1 MITTEKDNWRE
12 ETALHRHQMISP
24 LLDESIDP
32 QKRQMLREQQAEKY
46 GCSVRSIQR
55 YEHAYR
61 TGGFSGLKPKHQ
73 QRQPSPKLPVDFNEL
88 VQEAILLKREV
99 PTRSVQQIIHILEL
113 EGRAKPGTLSRPTL
127 QRYLFNAGFG
137 KKQMKKYVE
146 AKNNGAGRFAKPHRM
161 MLIQADIKYGPK
173 LPIGKNGAKV
183 QTYLSAAIDDCTRY
197 IVSSGFYDHQEA
209 TIVEDTFRKAI
220 LRHGKFDA
228 AYLDNGKQYVSKQLR
243 TSCAKLGIRLIH
255 HKPYTAKSKGK
266 IEKFNDSVN
275 DFIAE
280 IKAAKVKTLEEL
292 NRLWRVWLEAYY
304 HDKPHSGLGEGHIT
318 PSMAFNRDSRHL
330 TFLDVQTVAEAFQ
343 HHEKRTVDRSGC
355 ISFKGQKYEVGL
367 RLIGA
372 QVEVSYDP
380 MDHGH
385 LFVNYRDIPA
395 FEVKP
400 LQIGEFCSTSAGM
413 PQHLLPTEP
422 QTSRFLDAL
431 ENKHAEQRN
440 RTAGAI
446 SFGAYRKEVEGDV

>member
-1 MITTEKDNWRE
+1 MITAENENWRE
-12 ETALHRHQMISP
+12 ETALHRHQIISP
-24 LLDESIDP
+24 LLDETLDP

-46 GCSVRSIQR
+46 SCSVRSIQR
-55 YEHAYR
+55 YEQAYR
-61 TGGFSGLKPKHQ
+61 EGGFSGLKPKSQ
-73 QRQPSPKLPVDFNEL
+73 NRQPSPKLPADFNEL

-99 PTRSVQQIIHILEL
+99 PTRSVQQIIRILEM
-113 EGRAKPGTLSRPTL
+113 EGRVKPGILARPTL
-127 QRYLFNAGFG
+127 QRYLFNAGYG
-137 KKQMKKYVE
+137 KKQMKRYVE
-146 AKNNGAGRFAKPHRM
+146 AKNNGAGRFVKPHRM

-183 QTYLSAAIDDCTRY
+183 QTYLSAAIDDCTRF
-197 IVSSGFYDHQEA
+197 IVSSGFYDNQEA

-220 LRHGKFDA
+220 LKHGKFDS
-228 AYLDNGKQYVSKQLR
+228 AYLDNGKQYVSKQLQ

-292 NRLWRVWLEAYY
+292 NRLWGVWLEAYY
-304 HDKPHSGLGEGHIT
+304 HDKPHSGLGDGNIT

-330 TFLDVQTVAEAFQ
+330 TFLDVQLVAEAFQ

-367 RLIGA
+367 SLIGA
-372 QVEVSYDP
+372 QVEISYDP
-380 MDHGH
+380 MVNDR
-385 LFVNYRDIPA
+385 LSVNYRDMPA

-400 LQIGEFCSTSAGM
+400 LQIGEFCNTSSGM
-413 PQHLLPTEP
+413 PDHLLPTDP

-431 ENKHAEQRN
+431 ENKHAQQKSRI
-440 RTAGAI
+440 AGAI